1 MFFVKTR
8 GIVPADPWRVNSPR
22 NFGEKMVNY
31 EVMPHCMSFRLSWPV
46 FFGSAFLALL
56 LVSISGCGIK
66 SEVKVAVPPMVGA
79 ARTASLQELV
89 TMIQDSRNRITSLKS
104 GSIKITLTTGKDE
117 SGVLQKYHGAR
128 AYLLLRRP
136 DDLVLNVMEPIA
148 LTTLVQLS
156 SRGDQFQLWNLH
168 DNKLYIGRNEA
179 KAFELEDNGKPI
191 AFTARPTHIFDA
203 ILPAPLPIGAPGVF
217 ISKTECQDAAAK
229 YYILAIMQYVG
240 STELHTLRWL
250 WIERSQMAVVKD
262 VSFTDEGEIA
272 GTIDYSDFARVDGFL
287 LPKGIRIDRPMDGY
301 SLDLHASDWQVN
313 PKLEDD
319 NFILNVPPDV
329 ERVILKEKRSTGL

>member
-1 MFFVKTR
+1 
-8 GIVPADPWRVNSPR
+8 
-22 NFGEKMVNY
+22 MVNY
-31 EVMPHCMSFRLSWPV
+31 KVMLHCMPFRLSRLEICSWV
-46 FFGSAFLALL
+46 FLALL
-56 LVSISGCGIK
+56 FVPLSGCGIK
-66 SEVKVAVPPMVGA
+66 REVKVTVPPMISA

-104 GSIKITLTTGKDE
+104 SSLKITLTTGKEE

-128 AYLLLRRP
+128 GYMLLRRP
-136 DDLVLNVMEPIA
+136 DDLVLTVQEPIA

-168 DNKLYIGRNEA
+168 DSKLYIGRNSA
-179 KAFELEDNGKPI
+179 KGFELEDNGKPI

-203 ILPAPLPIGAPGVF
+203 ILPAPLPVGAPGVRL
-217 ISKTECQDAAAK
+217 SSVESQDAVAK
-229 YYILAIMQYVG
+229 YYILAITQDVG
-240 STELHTLRWL
+240 STESHTLRWL
-250 WIERSQMAVVKD
+250 WIERSQMVVVKD

-272 GTIDYSDFARVDGFL
+272 GTVDYSDFSRVDGFL
-287 LPKGIRIDRPMDGY
+287 LAKGIRIDRPMDGY
-301 SLDLHASDWQVN
+301 SLDLHASDWEVN

-329 ERVILKEKRSTGL
+329 ERVMLKEKRMTGL

>member
-1 MFFVKTR
+1 M
-8 GIVPADPWRVNSPR
+8 
-22 NFGEKMVNY
+22 
-31 EVMPHCMSFRLSWPV
+31 
-46 FFGSAFLALL
+46 
-56 LVSISGCGIK
+56 IS
-66 SEVKVAVPPMVGA
+66 A

-104 GSIKITLTTGKDE
+104 SSLKITLTTGKEE

-128 AYLLLRRP
+128 GYMLLRRP
-136 DDLVLNVMEPIA
+136 DDLVLTVQEPIA

-168 DNKLYIGRNEA
+168 DSKLYIGRNSA
-179 KAFELEDNGKPI
+179 KGFELEDNGKPI

-203 ILPAPLPIGAPGVF
+203 ILPAPLPVGAPGVRL
-217 ISKTECQDAAAK
+217 SSVESQDAVAK
-229 YYILAIMQYVG
+229 YYILAITQDVG
-240 STELHTLRWL
+240 STESHTLRWL
-250 WIERSQMAVVKD
+250 WIERSQMVVVKD

-272 GTIDYSDFARVDGFL
+272 GTVDYSDFSRVDGFL
-287 LPKGIRIDRPMDGY
+287 LAKGIRIDRPMDGY
-301 SLDLHASDWQVN
+301 SLDLHASDWEVN

-329 ERVILKEKRSTGL
+329 ERVMLKEKRMTGL